1 MIKNKNQVLEP
12 LIIAGIFLVF
22 LDAYEVFSFPISWM
36 GQVFLLSL
44 AITQFKEY
52 KQFFKGRLFFNV
64 VLLLLVPQIY
74 IFINLVFSEENLT
87 YTALRFLNIFSFLIL
102 LAFSVNYSTN
112 NKIDKEDILIKMKYF
127 CFIYSIF
134 VIYIFLA
141 QIFDFYEPFRN
152 RSNTDSFEASR
163 QSIFWL
169 SQPHRAMGTFREPS
183 FLITFFCPLILLV
196 VKSLKKT
203 NIIFCVIT
211 GIALGLTRSDYIRF
225 FSVIIFL
232 FLMYTIYVEKKIN
245 FNFIF
250 LLIPIIFFSTFGIL
264 ECNLNPN
271 SIDCSNYKED
281 VEKINGSGKIQ
292 VKSNSPSSIIELG
305 VERLDVVSFFFGTLD
320 NLKPNGLS
328 SVNKNYQYYQSI
340 KISDEMYLTNR
351 TLPEYLLT
359 RYDTKNFGTGSYSVV
374 GYEVNVQNLIVF
386 YSQAFGVT
394 FIVLLFLIFIDFI
407 TKNKLSVETVYFII
421 IVLFFTISPIEE
433 VNAYYGLI
441 IGFSY
446 GLLIKGNK
454 YEKI

>member
-152 RSNTDSFEASR
+152 R
-163 QSIFWL
+163 
-169 SQPHRAMGTFREPS
+169 
-183 FLITFFCPLILLV
+183 
-196 VKSLKKT
+196 
-203 NIIFCVIT
+203 
-211 GIALGLTRSDYIRF
+211 
-225 FSVIIFL
+225 
-232 FLMYTIYVEKKIN
+232 
-245 FNFIF
+245 
-250 LLIPIIFFSTFGIL
+250 
-264 ECNLNPN
+264 
-271 SIDCSNYKED
+271 
-281 VEKINGSGKIQ
+281 
-292 VKSNSPSSIIELG
+292 
-305 VERLDVVSFFFGTLD
+305 
-320 NLKPNGLS
+320 
-328 SVNKNYQYYQSI
+328 
-340 KISDEMYLTNR
+340 
-351 TLPEYLLT
+351 
-359 RYDTKNFGTGSYSVV
+359 
-374 GYEVNVQNLIVF
+374 
-386 YSQAFGVT
+386 
-394 FIVLLFLIFIDFI
+394 
-407 TKNKLSVETVYFII
+407 
-421 IVLFFTISPIEE
+421 
-433 VNAYYGLI
+433 
-441 IGFSY
+441 
-446 GLLIKGNK
+446 
-454 YEKI
+454 

>member
-351 TLPEYLLT
+351 T
-359 RYDTKNFGTGSYSVV
+359 KNFGTGSYSVV

-407 TKNKLSVETVYFII
+407 TKNKLSVDTVYFII